1 MTSDFII
8 TRKSDFDDC
17 FLNDIKYHSFY
28 ENNNCGKSSFIKN
41 IMKYYNTNGL
51 FRNII
56 NIPARDA
63 TRKNI
68 VIKNKYKQQ
77 ILEELNKRKYR
88 THLEKAVRIARLFGS
103 ALILLDIKT
112 NTKIQENDLIE
123 KEEVQTLEKITEDDT
138 IKNFSISHIFNPSEF
153 YIVQDDNALYP
164 LDWDYYMITSPKS
177 SIKVHKS
184 RAILITHQELQER
197 ADRLCEGSMFLHL
210 YNDISRYEDALE
222 IQANLMIMSQYDII
236 QMDLNSQFTG
246 DEDSDKAKI
255 KEMMDLLK
263 KNIMAKTTQGTF
275 LADKED
281 KISRIQSIFTGYAD
295 VTNSFKDKIVAGSGI
310 PKMILFNDTL
320 SGLSNESNTT
330 LSNYYAHIET
340 LQEDCLRNA
349 CAYLIKLICKMN
361 NFDITNYDDF
371 EFATLWQQ
379 DDEEK
384 SKTMLNYINA
394 VSKAKSEDVLTT
406 EEARNILKNNN
417 ILQEEIQTDNKKKD
431 NEFDLY

>member
-123 KEEVQTLEKITEDDT
+123 KEEVQTL
-138 IKNFSISHIFNPSEF
+138 
-153 YIVQDDNALYP
+153 
-164 LDWDYYMITSPKS
+164 
-177 SIKVHKS
+177 
-184 RAILITHQELQER
+184 
-197 ADRLCEGSMFLHL
+197 
-210 YNDISRYEDALE
+210 
-222 IQANLMIMSQYDII
+222 
-236 QMDLNSQFTG
+236 
-246 DEDSDKAKI
+246 
-255 KEMMDLLK
+255 
-263 KNIMAKTTQGTF
+263 
-275 LADKED
+275 
-281 KISRIQSIFTGYAD
+281 
-295 VTNSFKDKIVAGSGI
+295 
-310 PKMILFNDTL
+310 
-320 SGLSNESNTT
+320 
-330 LSNYYAHIET
+330 
-340 LQEDCLRNA
+340 
-349 CAYLIKLICKMN
+349 
-361 NFDITNYDDF
+361 
-371 EFATLWQQ
+371 
-379 DDEEK
+379 
-384 SKTMLNYINA
+384 
-394 VSKAKSEDVLTT
+394 
-406 EEARNILKNNN
+406 
-417 ILQEEIQTDNKKKD
+417 
-431 NEFDLY
+431 